1 MPNEPRL
8 SEEQVG
14 AILRRAAELQE
25 SQGRPVVESGVAT
38 ADILKIG
45 AELGLD
51 PRCLRQAIEEAAAGL
66 EAPKKRGFWGARA
79 KLDVERVIPG
89 ELTDDAWHSIL
100 SALRSRYNR
109 MGAVSEVAG
118 AHEWDGK
125 GDGVSPIHVSLRSKD
140 GQTRVKVLSDTSPS
154 AVVFCAVALAPTIM
168 ATAGLSVAAVRGLGA
183 TPLGGF
189 AAAALGLVGI
199 GALIAKGHSLIRN
212 RRQEAVQETLGTI
225 AGILAAEG
233 EATQTM
239 GSPQT
244 QEIIEQRL
252 NQP

>member
-8 SEEQVG
+8 SEDQVG

-51 PRCLRQAIEEAAAGL
+51 PRCLRQAIEEAAIGL
-66 EAPKKRGFWGARA
+66 ETPKKRGFWGARA

-89 ELTDDAWHSIL
+89 ELTEDAWHSIL
-100 SALRSRYNR
+100 SDLRSRYNA

-118 AHEWDGK
+118 AHEWDSK
-125 GDGVSPIHVSLRSKD
+125 GVSPVHVSVRSKD
-140 GQTRVKVLSDTSPS
+140 GQTRVKVLSDTSP
-154 AVVFCAVALAPTIM
+154 AAIVMAAVAFAPTLI
-168 ATAGLSVAAVRGLGA
+168 TSVGLSMAMSRAFGG
-183 TPLGGF
+183 TPIESF
-189 AAAALGLVGI
+189 AAAALGVCGI
-199 GALIAKGHSLIRN
+199 GVALGKVHSLIRN

-225 AGILAAEG
+225 AGVLAAEG
-233 EATQTM
+233 EEMHSM
-239 GSPQT
+239 GAPQS
-244 QEIIEQRL
+244 EGIAHRL
-252 NQP
+252 DQNL